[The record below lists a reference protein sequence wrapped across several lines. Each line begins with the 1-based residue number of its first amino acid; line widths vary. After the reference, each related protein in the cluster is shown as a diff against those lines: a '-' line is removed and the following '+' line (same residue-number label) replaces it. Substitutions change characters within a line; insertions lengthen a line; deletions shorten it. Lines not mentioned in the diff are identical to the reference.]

1 MATVLVTG
9 GSGFIGRHLVSA
21 LSARGDFVRIF
32 DLASPDESGTGIE
45 FVQGS
50 ILDRAKLLRALD
62 GIDRV
67 FHLAGIAHLW
77 APRRA
82 DFDRANREG
91 TEMVLSAAEEAKV
104 ARFVH
109 CSTEAILMPPRGSD
123 EPVDEAVSLTV
134 ADMAGPYTRS
144 KYLAEQAA
152 LSAARRGGSVVI
164 VNPTLPIGPGDLR
177 LTPPTAM
184 LERCLRTR
192 MPVSL
197 DFVLNLADVRDIAEG
212 MILAAERGRIGERY
226 ILGGSNMSMRELA
239 AALES
244 LTGRKP
250 VAMWIHP
257 WLALAAGVAGEW
269 LATNIT
275 GAMPAA
281 TVEGVRLALRSRSL
295 DIGKA
300 RRELGYSPRPVA
312 EALARAVAWLLE
324 TRIER
329 GAN

>member
-9 GSGFIGRHLVSA
+9 GSGFIGGTWFPRCRRAAISSA
-21 LSARGDFVRIF
+21 FSTWRRRTK
-32 DLASPDESGTGIE
+32 SGTGIE

-239 AALES
+239 AALEEPD
-244 LTGRKP
+244 RKETSRDVDSP
-250 VAMWIHP
+250 VA
-257 WLALAAGVAGEW
+257 
-269 LATNIT
+269 
-275 GAMPAA
+275 
-281 TVEGVRLALRSRSL
+281 RSGGGSC
-295 DIGKA
+295 G
-300 RRELGYSPRPVA
+300 
-312 EALARAVAWLLE
+312 
-324 TRIER
+324 
-329 GAN
+329 